1 MKFKFITAIAFTAMA
16 ITSCSTDTGNLGS
29 SLTDEADKLDFST
42 GTFNA
47 YSHSVLAD
55 SIYARSYET
64 YFGHVKDPETGT
76 YVKTEFMAQFNM
88 QENIKLPDASI
99 MLSKDEDG
107 NIVADSCEIWLIFD
121 KASCYGDSLAAMKMN
136 ILELKEPLG
145 ETSTY
150 YSNYDPRTEGYIR
163 EDGLKKS
170 LIFSLNNLTYT
181 DSIRAISSYTDIARV
196 ALSDKYTDKD
206 GVEYNNY
213 GTYLLRK
220 YYSHPE
226 YFKNSYSFIHN
237 VCPGFYFEVADG
249 LGLMAKFVQ
258 MEMRTYYHYTHN
270 NTTYVAYLA
279 NSSTPEVLQTTQV
292 TNDKEALTRLV
303 EDQSCTYLKSP
314 AGIFTEV
321 TLPIDEI
328 LQSHTTDSLL
338 SVSITFQRQNSSY
351 TKASS
356 YLMSAPSNI
365 LMIPTDSLNVL
376 FENDSYDSK
385 ITFTSSLSTTNSY
398 SFSNIGSL
406 ITQQYEK
413 KQKGLATDPDW
424 VNKHPNWN
432 KVMLVPVSIT
442 STNNTQSNNVMVV
455 LNEMGLQSTQL
466 VGGSNTPIK
475 VEVIYARF
483 MSN

>member
-1 MKFKFITAIAFTAMA
+1 M
-16 ITSCSTDTGNLGS
+16 
-29 SLTDEADKLDFST
+29 
-42 GTFNA
+42 
-47 YSHSVLAD
+47 
-55 SIYARSYET
+55 
-64 YFGHVKDPETGT
+64 
-76 YVKTEFMAQFNM
+76 
-88 QENIKLPDASI
+88 
-99 MLSKDEDG
+99 
-107 NIVADSCEIWLIFD
+107 
-121 KASCYGDSLAAMKMN
+121 
-136 ILELKEPLG
+136 
-145 ETSTY
+145 
-150 YSNYDPRTEGYIR
+150 
-163 EDGLKKS
+163 
-170 LIFSLNNLTYT
+170 
-181 DSIRAISSYTDIARV
+181 
-196 ALSDKYTDKD
+196 
-206 GVEYNNY
+206 
-213 GTYLLRK
+213 
-220 YYSHPE
+220 
-226 YFKNSYSFIHN
+226 
-237 VCPGFYFEVADG
+237 
-249 LGLMAKFVQ
+249 
-258 MEMRTYYHYTHN
+258 
-270 NTTYVAYLA
+270 
-279 NSSTPEVLQTTQV
+279 
-292 TNDKEALTRLV
+292 
-303 EDQSCTYLKSP
+303 
-314 AGIFTEV
+314 
-321 TLPIDEI
+321 
-328 LQSHTTDSLL
+328 
-338 SVSITFQRQNSSY
+338 SITFQRQNSSY